1 MMAKSVNIDSRSEWP
16 PLWLRWSLCL
26 WIISALSLQ
35 SRAQQLLSF
44 SGCSYPN
51 LHNRDQCGL
60 HDDSIRPL
68 VCDPQNA
75 VSMSELQVIAEKIEK
90 LKSQHGRKCVCS
102 APHHGGFNDCWYKF
116 AFAFLREMVPVVG
129 SNQETFSRHYC
140 PANTTLLHAHRLSTR
155 EEVLTNGRHFARLIR
170 EKSAFGHC
178 EEDILFL
185 VVMNRPDQLIDGDLP
200 SPGHPNPPPAIFVS
214 YGSLVSD
221 RVEVLDFDHEH
232 VLNRSPDS
240 LQKIVNAL
248 NTDLSNGYP
257 LKTVMESLVDQVSE
271 VLISADVNNVH
282 KIQHIPPTWAIIVFA
297 TCGVL
302 CVLMAIGLC
311 LMKSSVRR
319 GPTRGKQMGEN
330 PRRWKAGFVGGMWV
344 VSAQHRPQLSF
355 EQQQQLQQQQLQTG
369 HMIREF
375 A

>member
-1 MMAKSVNIDSRSEWP
+1 MMVRSTYVGSRPDWP
-16 PLWLRWSLCL
+16 PLWSRRSLYL
-26 WIISALSLQ
+26 WMLLSLILQ
-35 SRAQQLLSF
+35 SSAQQLLSLT
-44 SGCSYPN
+44 GCSYPN

-102 APHHGGFNDCWYKF
+102 SPQHSGLNDCWYKF
-116 AFAFLREMVPVVG
+116 AFAFLREMVPVLG
-129 SNQETFSRHYC
+129 ANQESYSRHYC
-140 PANTTLLHAHRLSTR
+140 PVNSTLLHGARLSTR
-155 EEVLTNGRHFARLIR
+155 AEALTNGRHFARLIR
-170 EKSAFGHC
+170 QKSAFGHC
-178 EEDILFL
+178 EEDVLFL

-200 SPGHPNPPPAIFVS
+200 SPGHPYPPPVIFIS

-240 LQKIVNAL
+240 LQKIVSAL

-257 LKTVMESLVDQVSE
+257 LKTVLESLVDQVSDA
-271 VLISADVNNVH
+271 LIRADVKNVH
-282 KIQHIPPTWAIIVFA
+282 RIQHIPPTWAIIVFA

-319 GPTRGKQMGEN
+319 ASTRGKQMGEN

-344 VSAQHRPQLSF
+344 VSAQHRTQLSF
-355 EQQQQLQQQQLQTG
+355 EQQQQLQPQQQPSV
-369 HMIREF
+369 MAREF

>member
-1 MMAKSVNIDSRSEWP
+1 MVCRAKLFNAEALLGKWP
-16 PLWLRWSLCL
+16 PIWSRWTLIVAVGFSLLWEAS
-26 WIISALSLQ
+26 
-35 SRAQQLLSF
+35 AQQLLSV

-51 LHNRDQCGL
+51 LRNRDQCGL

-75 VSMSELQVIAEKIEK
+75 VSMSELQVIAEKIEN
-90 LKSQHGRKCVCS
+90 LKTQYGRKCVCS
-102 APHHGGFNDCWYKF
+102 ANRGERDDCWYKF
-116 AFAFLREMVPVVG
+116 AFAFLREMVPVQG
-129 SNQETFSRHYC
+129 ANQESHSKHHC
-140 PANTTLLHAHRLSTR
+140 PVNSTILHNNRLSTR
-155 EEVLTNGRHFARLIR
+155 EEIKTNGRHFARLIR
-170 EKSAFGHC
+170 EKSSFGKC

-185 VVMNRPDQLIDGDLP
+185 IVMNRPEQLMEGDM
-200 SPGHPNPPPAIFVS
+200 SSSGHPTALIFVS

-221 RVEVLDFDHEH
+221 RVEMLDFDHEH

-248 NTDLSNGYP
+248 NTDLNHGYP

-271 VLISADVNNVH
+271 ALIKADTNNVH

-311 LMKSSVRR
+311 LMKSTVRR
-319 GPTRGKQMGEN
+319 GPVRGKAVAEA
-330 PRRWKAGFVGGMWV
+330 PRRWKAGFVGGMWYE
-344 VSAQHRPQLSF
+344 L
-355 EQQQQLQQQQLQTG
+355 
-369 HMIREF
+369 
-375 A
+375 